1 MPEPP
6 TGTITFLFTDIE
18 GSTIRWEHHPG
29 IMRDA
34 LERHD
39 TLLHQIMENHGG
51 VVFKTAGD
59 AFYVA
64 FSIASDA
71 LHAAVEAQRALIKET
86 WPIEISPLRVRM
98 AIHTGAAERRNNDY
112 FGQPLNHVARTLS
125 AGHGGQILLSA
136 ITQKLVADTLPAD
149 ITLLDLGKHF
159 LKDIELPRNIFQ
171 VNVADLPT
179 VFPPLKT
186 LDHHPNNLPVQL
198 TPFIGRQHILERI
211 ARLLQQEDI
220 RLLTLIGPG
229 GIGKTRLGLQAVA
242 QLTDDFPNGIF
253 FVDLSTISDPDAV
266 LSVISQ
272 TLGIKEAGTKTLL
285 ERLKELL
292 NGKVLLLL
300 DNFEQVTEAAPF
312 IPELLAHCYGLKV
325 LVTSRTALA
334 LTGEHE
340 YYVEPLACPKPTNSI
355 DLNTLMEYES
365 IALFL
370 QRARN
375 VKLDFQLTT
384 GNAPAIV
391 EICNK
396 LDGLPLAIE
405 LAAARIKM
413 LPPQTMLKHLK
424 HRLQLLKDEKR
435 DRTKRQQTLRG
446 AIAWSYDLLK
456 HDEKKLF
463 AQLAVFNGGCTLD
476 AIIAVCP
483 SVEELADD
491 PLDVLTSLIDK
502 SLLRLQEQEDEEP
515 RFQMLHTIRDFALE
529 QMASFGDEAEIH
541 HRHFEYYLNLA
552 EEAAPALTGTE
563 QKRWLEHLDSE
574 LDNLHAALWWSS
586 QQQSIDLGAHL
597 AVALWRFWLM
607 RGYLHDGRRWLSIF
621 LNKVNAPTITRSRM
635 LEGASVLACRQ
646 KDYECASVL
655 ATEALELGRALKSQE
670 TMAGAYISLAE
681 IAYMRGE
688 NGQATALFEESLNIR
703 RGLGDKRGTASL
715 LNNLGNVSL
724 RQGQFAQ
731 ATTLFEESQMLLR
744 EVGDQQALASVLNNL
759 GEVERRRDNQE
770 RATLLYEESLKI
782 SRRLKYT
789 WGIAA
794 ALNNLGSI
802 ACTQGNY
809 EYALRVY
816 KESLDLFH
824 QMGDKL
830 GIALSFEGL
839 AEIAYT
845 LKQLEQATLLFTRA
859 EMLRQ
864 SIGATSLQLESKTRE
879 NMSTTLRSALG
890 SEVFESIWN
899 RGREALLDQAIAEA
913 QTLTL

>member
-18 GSTIRWEHHPG
+18 GSTVRWEHFPER
-29 IMRDA
+29 MRET

-39 TLLHQIMENHGG
+39 TLLRRLMEDHGG
-51 VVFKTAGD
+51 FVFKTAGD

-64 FSIASDA
+64 FSTAPEA
-71 LHAAVEAQRALIKET
+71 LKAAIEAQRALNRET
-86 WPIEISPLRVRM
+86 WPDEISPLRVRM
-98 AIHTGAAERRNNDY
+98 AIHTGAAEHRHNDY

-136 ITQKLVADTLPAD
+136 ITQKLVVDTLPAD

-159 LKDIELPRNIFQ
+159 LKDIELPRHIFQ
-171 VNVADLPT
+171 VNAAGLPA

-198 TPFIGRQHILERI
+198 TPFVGRQHMLAKITH
-211 ARLLQQEDI
+211 LLQQEDI

-229 GIGKTRLGLQAVA
+229 GIGKTRLGLQAAA
-242 QLTDDFPNGIF
+242 QLTDTFPNGIF
-253 FVDLSTISDPDAV
+253 FVDLSTTYNPDTV

-272 TLGIKEAGTKTLL
+272 TLGIKEAGTKPLL

-292 NGKVLLLL
+292 NGHILLLL

-312 IPELLAHCYGLKV
+312 LPELLAYCPGLKV

-340 YYVEPLACPKPTNSI
+340 YYVEPLTCPQSAHTL
-355 DLNTLMEYES
+355 DLNALMEYES
-365 IALFL
+365 IALFI

-375 VKLDFQLTT
+375 VKLDFQVTR
-384 GNAPAIV
+384 GNAPMIV
-391 EICNK
+391 EICNR
-396 LDGLPLAIE
+396 LDALPLAIE

-413 LPPQTMLKHLK
+413 LPPQAMLKHLNR
-424 HRLQLLKDEKR
+424 RLQLLKDEKR

-446 AIAWSYDLLK
+446 AIAWSYDLLNQ
-456 HDEKKLF
+456 DEKKLF

-476 AIIAVCP
+476 AIITVCP
-483 SVEELADD
+483 CVEELADD

-502 SLLRLQEQEDEEP
+502 SLLRLQEREEEEP
-515 RFQMLHTIRDFALE
+515 RFRMLHTIRDFALE
-529 QMASFGDEAEIH
+529 QMASFGNEAEIQR
-541 HRHFEYYLNLA
+541 RHFAYYLNLA

-563 QKRWLEHLDSE
+563 QQLRLEQLDSE
-574 LDNLHAALWWSS
+574 LDNLHAALWWAA
-586 QQQSIDLGAHL
+586 QQPQSDPGARL
-597 AVALWRFWLM
+597 PAALWRFWLM
-607 RGYLHDGRRWLSIF
+607 RGYLHEGRHWLDTF
-621 LNKVNAPTITRSRM
+621 LSQASEPTITRGRL

-646 KDYECASVL
+646 KDYERASVL
-655 ATEALELGRALKSQE
+655 ASEALELGRALNSQE
-670 TMAGAYISLAE
+670 TLAGASISLAE
-681 IAYMRGE
+681 IASMRGE
-688 NGQATALFEESLNIR
+688 HEQATALFEESLTIR
-703 RGLGDKRGTASL
+703 RALGDKRGTASL

-724 RQGQFAQ
+724 RQGQLDQ
-731 ATTLFEESQMLLR
+731 AIALFEESQALLR
-744 EVGDQQALASVLNNL
+744 AVGDQQALASVLNNL

-770 RATLLYEESLKI
+770 RANLLYEESLKI

-809 EYALRVY
+809 VYALGVY

-824 QMGDKL
+824 QLGDKL

-839 AEIAYT
+839 AEIAYAQ
-845 LKQLEQATLLFTRA
+845 KQLEQAALLLAHA

-864 SIGATSLQLESKTRE
+864 SIGTRALQLESTARE
-879 NMSTTLRSALG
+879 NMSATLRSALG
-890 SEVFESIWN
+890 SEVFESLWD
-899 RGREALLDQAIAEA
+899 RGKSSQLDEAIAEA
-913 QTLTL
+913 QTLAS